1 MACLACGIR
10 LAPYFF
16 VSGHMSD
23 AAHSLAYR
31 NPERLVKVPNP
42 AHCPLPTAANF
53 GDSTQIPQELLYAGG
68 SGGKA
73 LLIGGSLLRTSACR
87 VLTALGRIEVL
98 ADCNG
103 GSRLLVRRVL
113 WYTNSCSSLSVGE
126 HGYNVW
132 SRYEYQ

>member
-1 MACLACGIR
+1 
-10 LAPYFF
+10 
-16 VSGHMSD
+16 MSD

-68 SGGKA
+68 SGGKS

-87 VLTALGRIEVL
+87 VLTALGRIEVWL
-98 ADCNG
+98 TAMAEADFGTQSTQVYELVFEFERG
-103 GSRLLVRRVL
+103 GTRIRVP
-113 WYTNSCSSLSVGE
+113 V
-126 HGYNVW
+126 
-132 SRYEYQ
+132 EYL